1 VKILESYDVQMREV
15 VTLLE
20 DFMAANQ
27 TIEKL
32 QVDLRKFINTNVE
45 LQDEIET
52 LKM

>member
-1 VKILESYDVQMREV
+1 MREV

-20 DFMAANQ
+20 EFMTANQ

-32 QVDLRKFINTNVE
+32 QVDLRKSINTNVE